1 MAFKAVKT
9 VVALEPQE
17 LLALQQ
23 ILMDEDRE
31 EALAFLRDVIGGKL
45 TCAQAETHRPAFEG
59 GSGKEGVHY
68 LQKGEGHAL
77 PGSGE

>member
-9 VVALEPQE
+9 VVTLEPQE

-23 ILMDEDRE
+23 ILTDEDRE
-31 EALAFLRDVIGGKL
+31 EALSFLRDVIASKL

-59 GSGKEGVHY
+59 GTGKEGVHH
-68 LQKGEGHAL
+68 LQKGEGHNL